1 MLQGNADTISK
12 RHRSVRETTARLV
25 GGLDEVLSIEEERRG
40 SSCRLK
46 LVVTEC
52 ASGREDLMVYLRI
65 VNQKVSWY
73 FEINRTTRDA
83 KRETKTSA
91 RPGSSDRSAEVRG
104 LRGERR
110 DS

>member
-1 MLQGNADTISK
+1 MRCRRMENVTKGDASLTHSVQLTLSWMLQGNAGTISK
-12 RHRSVRETTARLV
+12 RYRSVRETTARLV

-65 VNQKVSWY
+65 VNQNESWY
-73 FEINRTTRDA
+73 FEIN
-83 KRETKTSA
+83 
-91 RPGSSDRSAEVRG
+91 
-104 LRGERR
+104 
-110 DS
+110 